1 MKRTLFTLIELLVV
15 IAIIAVLASML
26 LPALSKARQK
36 AQCIKCVSNLSQ
48 IVKAALQYT
57 MDNEDYF
64 FPYRANP
71 NPGGQ
76 SWPPPESFWMGSE
89 ASAGYLSPYLQNKH
103 PIGYRYKYAAFMA
116 CPATPIPADKSNTYT
131 LGYSATVSDH
141 SSGNWRTFGK
151 VTKFSMPS
159 RTCIF
164 GDSRLGRAQIW
175 ANYTSYGWGIPHGD
189 SANFAFCDGRAAT
202 VPHSKVPNCDTST
215 GGNSKNLAV
224 PFWGTII
231 GTGSYAIR
239 YPDVER
245 F

>member
-64 FPYRANP
+64 FPYRETNLHP
-71 NPGGQ
+71 KVGV
-76 SWPPPESFWMGSE
+76 ESFWYGSE
-89 ASAGYLSPYLQNKH
+89 ASEGYLSPYLQNKH

-116 CPATPIPADKSNTYT
+116 CPATPLPADKSSTYT
-131 LGYSATVSDH
+131 LGYSATISTH
-141 SSGNWRTFGK
+141 SSGTWTIRGK
-151 VTKFSMPS
+151 VTQFSMPS

-164 GDSRLGRAQIW
+164 GDSQKGSAQVWADYLG
-175 ANYTSYGWGIPHGD
+175 TGWGIPHGD
-189 SANFAFCDGRAAT
+189 SANFAFCDGHAAT
-202 VPHSKVPNCDTST
+202 VPHHKVPNRSADSR
-215 GGNSKNLAV
+215 NLNV
-224 PFWGTII
+224 PFWGAII
-231 GTGSYAIR
+231 GTGSYSIR

>member
-1 MKRTLFTLIELLVV
+1 MKRALFTLIELLVV

-89 ASAGYLSPYLQNKH
+89 ANAGYLSPYLQNKH

-116 CPATPIPADKSNTYT
+116 CPATPLSADKSDTST
-131 LGYSATVSDH
+131 LGYSATISSH
-141 SSGNWRTFGK
+141 SSGVPNIRAP

-164 GDSRLGRAQIW
+164 GDSKSGSAQIW
-175 ANYTSYGWGIPHGD
+175 PYPDSDSYGWGSPHGG
-189 SANFAFCDGRAAT
+189 SANFAFCDGHAGT
-202 VPHSKVPNCDTST
+202 VPHSMVPSYK
-215 GGNSKNLAV
+215 NSYRNLNV
-224 PFWGTII
+224 PFWGAVI
-231 GTGSYAIR
+231 GKNPYGIL

>member
-36 AQCIKCVSNLSQ
+36 AMCIKCLSNFKE
-48 IVKAALQYT
+48 IVNGALQYT

-64 FPYRANP
+64 FPYRETNLHP
-71 NPGGQ
+71 KVGV
-76 SWPPPESFWMGSE
+76 ESFWYGSE
-89 ASAGYLSPYLQNKH
+89 AGEGYLSPYLQNKH

-116 CPATPIPADKSNTYT
+116 CPATPLPADKSSTYT
-131 LGYSATVSDH
+131 LGYSATISTH
-141 SSGNWRTFGK
+141 SSGAWRQRAP
-151 VTKFSMPS
+151 VTQFSMPS

-164 GDSRLGRAQIW
+164 GDSQKGSAQVWADYLG
-175 ANYTSYGWGIPHGD
+175 TGWGIPHGD
-189 SANFAFCDGRAAT
+189 SANFAFCDGHAAT
-202 VPHSKVPNCDTST
+202 VPHHKVPNRSAD
-215 GGNSKNLAV
+215 SKNLNV
-224 PFWGTII
+224 PFWGAII
-231 GTGSYAIR
+231 GTGSYSIR